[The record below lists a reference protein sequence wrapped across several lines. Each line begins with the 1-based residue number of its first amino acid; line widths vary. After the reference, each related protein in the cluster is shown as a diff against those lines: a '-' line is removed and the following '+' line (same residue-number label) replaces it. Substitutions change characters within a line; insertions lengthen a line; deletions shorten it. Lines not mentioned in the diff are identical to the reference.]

1 MATAEAREVSS
12 YLAGRARSAPARRGA
27 RRDEFEVVGLL
38 LGILGVLIIV
48 VVTLGATPGL
58 S

>member
-1 MATAEAREVSS
+1 MTTAEAPEVSS
-12 YLAGRARSAPARRGA
+12 NLAVRARPAPARRGA

-38 LGILGVLIIV
+38 MGILGVLIIV

>member
-1 MATAEAREVSS
+1 MTTAEAPEVSS
-12 YLAGRARSAPARRGA
+12 YLAGRAGPAPARRRG

>member
-1 MATAEAREVSS
+1 MTTAEAREVSS
-12 YLAGRARSAPARRGA
+12 YLAGRARPALGRRGA
-27 RRDEFEVVGLL
+27 RRDEFKVVVLL

>member
-1 MATAEAREVSS
+1 MSIAEAPEVSG
-12 YLAGRARSAPARRGA
+12 YLAGRAATASALHVG
-27 RRDEFEVVGLL
+27 RRDQIEAVGLL
-38 LGILGVLIIV
+38 LGILGVLLVV

>member
-1 MATAEAREVSS
+1 MSIAEAPEVSG
-12 YLAGRARSAPARRGA
+12 YLAGRARPTLARQAA
-27 RRDEFEVVGLL
+27 RRDEFEAIGLL
-38 LGILGVLIIV
+38 LAILGVLLVV

>member
-1 MATAEAREVSS
+1 MTTADAPEVSS
-12 YLAGRARSAPARRGA
+12 YLAGRARPAPARRGA

-48 VVTLGATPGL
+48 GVTLGATPGL

>member
-1 MATAEAREVSS
+1 MTTAEAPEVSS
-12 YLAGRARSAPARRGA
+12 YLAGRAASAPARRSA

-38 LGILGVLIIV
+38 LGILGVLLVV
-48 VVTLGATPGL
+48 VVTLGTTPGL